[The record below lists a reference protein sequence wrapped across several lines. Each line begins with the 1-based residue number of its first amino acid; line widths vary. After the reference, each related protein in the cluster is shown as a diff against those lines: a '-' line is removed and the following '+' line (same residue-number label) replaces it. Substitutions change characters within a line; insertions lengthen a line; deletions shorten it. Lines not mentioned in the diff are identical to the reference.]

1 MLRRIE
7 GIFCALYGDRGSHFW
22 PKAGEHV
29 DPNRLTQGGR
39 ALRERGIQMIPAYS
53 PQARGPSERNLST
66 WQGRLPQELRRSVQL
81 DV

>member
-53 PQARGPSERNLST
+53 PQARGL
-66 WQGRLPQELRRSVQL
+66 RLCRLKRRWKCL
-81 DV
+81 ENAE